1 MARFQRLSFFMG
13 HNSWR
18 AVFEKWRDDGE
29 KDAQNDNVER
39 CAKRETRK
47 KDAKRAYKRESRE
60 EVNTAS

>member
-1 MARFQRLSFFMG
+1 MG